1 MFEGRGKGK
10 GGGGKGSGVRRTRG
24 CTDYLHMEKLGF
36 SAF

>member
-24 CTDYLHMEKLGF
+24 YTRDLYMEKLGF
-36 SAF
+36 